1 MTILLTQS
9 GFNQM
14 TVIID
19 LLGSLDLL
27 QIGIHVFFLE
37 LYLISH
43 HFFFVLVVVT
53 NKKKKKKKIVEILQK
68 FFW

>member
-1 MTILLTQS
+1 MTTLLTKS

-27 QIGIHVFFLE
+27 QIGIMLFFFFIE
-37 LYLISH
+37 LYMISN
-43 HFFFVLVVVT
+43 HFFYG
-53 NKKKKKKKIVEILQK
+53 NN
-68 FFW
+68 